1 MSITNQMT
9 DILFKFSEDLVKLRK
24 RCWKP
29 LIDIGI
35 EEGVKINN
43 NGCYHVV
50 SICYNILYS

>member
-9 DILFKFSEDLVKLRK
+9 DILFKFSEDLVKPRN

-43 NGCYHVV
+43 LLWLLPC
-50 SICYNILYS
+50 SINML